1 MTLSSHCLPGGVLH
15 YYVLILYNNDMWRT
29 CIHSTMYLC
38 VYIIGYNSHRAYTHS
53 HPHIVTMRR
62 GLHVD
67 SLPNRTLLFCV
78 DCVDCGDGVL
88 CILYAMLVDEM
99 TACPAL
105 HCTALVF
112 TCTDIV
118 TSYTDKVWCLT
129 CCYFNTVLQ
138 IHELAEI

>member
-15 YYVLILYNNDMWRT
+15 YYVLILCNNDMWRT

-38 VYIIGYNSHRAYTHS
+38 VYIIHLPSRIHTHT
-53 HPHIVTMRR
+53 HPHIVSMRR

-67 SLPNRTLLFCV
+67 ILPNRTLLFCV
-78 DCVDCGDGVL
+78 DGVGCVL

-118 TSYTDKVWCLT
+118 TSYTDRVWCLT